1 VAFLPISAG
10 LVIASN
16 LSTIVLMPRTGP
28 KPLVASGMLAAA
40 GGAVWLAQL
49 GLHTGYA
56 TGVLGPIILIAV
68 GLGLVI
74 APVINTGTFGVA
86 PQDAGVASAT
96 VTVGQQLGASVGT
109 SLLNTI
115 FAAAVTSY
123 LTAHLAAARLIG
135 RPALTG
141 LALAHGYDTA
151 FWWVAG
157 IFAGGAVI
165 GGALLRPGPLRPA
178 STPPLAHAEVTTAQA
193 EAGPALPG

>member
-1 VAFLPISAG
+1 MNQLG
-10 LVIASN
+10 W
-16 LSTIVLMPRTGP
+16 T
-28 KPLVASGMLAAA
+28 LA
-40 GGAVWLAQL
+40 WLALQVTVL
-49 GLHTGYA
+49 LVPALALQALASRRSPA
-56 TGVLGPIILIAV
+56 TGAWVATLS
-68 GLGLVI
+68 LGLVI

-115 FAAAVTSY
+115 FAAAVASY
-123 LTAHLAAARLIG
+123 LTAHLAAARVIG

-151 FWWVAG
+151 FWWIAG
-157 IFAGGAVI
+157 IFGCGAVI

-178 STPPLAHAEVTTAQA
+178 ATPPAHAEVTTAHA